1 MNIWA
6 ENIISG
12 IELYINLLPLIFIIT
27 AFFIFVKK
35 GSIIPVQII
44 GTQCLVLY
52 LICLINMVLFPLPGI
67 EEISGLNGYNG
78 QFVPFKFVADI
89 AKDRTA
95 KSVLQVLL
103 NIIMTVPFGFFFK
116 FFLNLK
122 IRNVILITF
131 LFSLIIELAQLTGL
145 FFIYP
150 GSYRLFDVDDLMT
163 NTLGGFLGT
172 VVANSVN
179 DLVPYLD
186 KNAYVRLG

>member
-27 AFFIFVKK
+27 AFFIFMKK
-35 GSIIPVQII
+35 GSIRPVQII

-116 FFLNLK
+116 FFLNMK

-172 VVANSVN
+172 VVANSIN
-179 DLVPYLD
+179 DLIPYLD

>member
-27 AFFIFVKK
+27 AFFIFMKK
-35 GSIIPVQII
+35 GSIRPVQII

-103 NIIMTVPFGFFFK
+103 NIIMTVPLGFFFK
-116 FFLNLK
+116 FFLNMK

>member
-27 AFFIFVKK
+27 AFFIFMKK
-35 GSIIPVQII
+35 GSIRPVQII
-44 GTQCLVLY
+44 GTQYLVLY

-67 EEISGLNGYNG
+67 EEISELNRYNG

-116 FFLNLK
+116 FFLNMK

-150 GSYRLFDVDDLMT
+150 GSYRLFDVDDLIT

>member
-27 AFFIFVKK
+27 AFFIFMKK
-35 GSIIPVQII
+35 GSIRPVQII

-67 EEISGLNGYNG
+67 EEISKLHGYNG

-95 KSVLQVLL
+95 ESVLQVLL
-103 NIIMTVPFGFFFK
+103 NIIMTVPLGFFFK
-116 FFLNLK
+116 FFLNMK
-122 IRNVILITF
+122 IKNVILITF

-172 VVANSVN
+172 VVANTVN
-179 DLVPYLD
+179 DLLPYLD

>member
-27 AFFIFVKK
+27 AFFIFMKK
-35 GSIIPVQII
+35 GSIRPVQII

-95 KSVLQVLL
+95 ESVLQVLL

-116 FFLNLK
+116 FFLNMK

-172 VVANSVN
+172 VVANSIN

>member
-1 MNIWA
+1 
-6 ENIISG
+6 
-12 IELYINLLPLIFIIT
+12 
-27 AFFIFVKK
+27 
-35 GSIIPVQII
+35 
-44 GTQCLVLY
+44 
-52 LICLINMVLFPLPGI
+52 
-67 EEISGLNGYNG
+67 
-78 QFVPFKFVADI
+78 
-89 AKDRTA
+89 
-95 KSVLQVLL
+95 
-103 NIIMTVPFGFFFK
+103 MTVPFGFFFK
-116 FFLNLK
+116 FFLNMK

-172 VVANSVN
+172 VVANSAN

>member
-1 MNIWA
+1 M
-6 ENIISG
+6 
-12 IELYINLLPLIFIIT
+12 
-27 AFFIFVKK
+27 KK
-35 GSIIPVQII
+35 GSIRPVQII

-103 NIIMTVPFGFFFK
+103 NIIMTVPLGFFFK
-116 FFLNLK
+116 FFLNMK

>member
-27 AFFIFVKK
+27 AFFIFMKK
-35 GSIIPVQII
+35 GSIRPVQII

-67 EEISGLNGYNG
+67 EEISELNRYNG

-116 FFLNLK
+116 FFLNMK

-150 GSYRLFDVDDLMT
+150 GSYRLFDVDDLIT

>member
-35 GSIIPVQII
+35 GSIRPVQII

-95 KSVLQVLL
+95 ESVLQVLL
-103 NIIMTVPFGFFFK
+103 NIFMTVPFGFFFK
-116 FFLNLK
+116 FFLNMK
-122 IRNVILITF
+122 IRNIILITF

>member
-27 AFFIFVKK
+27 AFFIFMKK
-35 GSIIPVQII
+35 GSIRPVQII

-89 AKDRTA
+89 TKDRTA
-95 KSVLQVLL
+95 ESVLQVLL

-116 FFLNLK
+116 FFLNMK
-122 IRNVILITF
+122 IRNVMLITF

-172 VVANSVN
+172 VVANSIN

>member
-27 AFFIFVKK
+27 AFFIFMKK
-35 GSIIPVQII
+35 GSIRPVQII

-103 NIIMTVPFGFFFK
+103 NIIMTVPLGFFFK
-116 FFLNLK
+116 FFLNMK

-172 VVANSVN
+172 VVANSIN

>member
-35 GSIIPVQII
+35 GSIRPVQII

-89 AKDRTA
+89 SKDRTA
-95 KSVLQVLL
+95 ESVLQVLL
-103 NIIMTVPFGFFFK
+103 NIFMTVPFGFFFK
-116 FFLNLK
+116 FFLNMK
-122 IRNVILITF
+122 IRNIILITF

>member
-27 AFFIFVKK
+27 AFFIFMKK
-35 GSIIPVQII
+35 GSIRPVQII

-116 FFLNLK
+116 FFLNMK

-172 VVANSVN
+172 VVANSIN

>member
-1 MNIWA
+1 MNNWA
-6 ENIISG
+6 ENIING
-12 IELYINLLPLIFIIT
+12 FALYLDLLPLIFIIT
-27 AFFIFVKK
+27 AFFVCVKK
-35 GSIIPVQII
+35 GSIRPVQFI

-67 EEISGLNGYNG
+67 EEISELHGYTG
-78 QFVPFKFVADI
+78 QFTPFNFISDI

-95 KSVLQVLL
+95 ESVLQVLL
-103 NIIMTVPFGFFFK
+103 NILMTVPFGFFLK
-116 FFLNLK
+116 FFLDMK
-122 IRNVILITF
+122 IRNIIIVTF
-131 LFSLIIELAQLTGL
+131 LFSLLIEVAQLTGL

-172 VVANSVN
+172 VVANTVN
-179 DLVPYLD
+179 DLLPYLD

>member
-27 AFFIFVKK
+27 AFFIFMKK
-35 GSIIPVQII
+35 GSIRPVQII

-52 LICLINMVLFPLPGI
+52 LICLINMVLFPLPCI

-95 KSVLQVLL
+95 ESVLQVLL

-116 FFLNLK
+116 FFLNMK

>member
-27 AFFIFVKK
+27 AFFIFMKK
-35 GSIIPVQII
+35 GSIRPVQII

-95 KSVLQVLL
+95 ESVLQVLL

-116 FFLNLK
+116 FFLNMK

>member
-27 AFFIFVKK
+27 AFFIFMKK
-35 GSIIPVQII
+35 GSIRPVQII

-95 KSVLQVLL
+95 ESVLQVLL

-116 FFLNLK
+116 FFLNIK

-172 VVANSVN
+172 VVANSIN

>member
-27 AFFIFVKK
+27 AFFIFMKK
-35 GSIIPVQII
+35 GSIRPVQII

-67 EEISGLNGYNG
+67 EEISGLSGYNG

-95 KSVLQVLL
+95 ESVLQVLL
-103 NIIMTVPFGFFFK
+103 NIIMIVPFGFFFK
-116 FFLNLK
+116 FFLNMK

-172 VVANSVN
+172 VVANSIN

>member
-1 MNIWA
+1 MNIWT

-27 AFFIFVKK
+27 AFFIFMKK
-35 GSIIPVQII
+35 GSIRPVQII

-95 KSVLQVLL
+95 ESVLQVLL

-116 FFLNLK
+116 FFLNMK

>member
-27 AFFIFVKK
+27 AFFIFMKK
-35 GSIIPVQII
+35 GSIRPVQII

-67 EEISGLNGYNG
+67 EEISGLNRYNG

-95 KSVLQVLL
+95 ESVLQVLL

-116 FFLNLK
+116 FFLNMK

-172 VVANSVN
+172 VVANSIN

>member
-27 AFFIFVKK
+27 AFFIFMKK
-35 GSIIPVQII
+35 GSIRPVQII

-67 EEISGLNGYNG
+67 EEISELNGYNG

-95 KSVLQVLL
+95 
-103 NIIMTVPFGFFFK
+103 
-116 FFLNLK
+116 
-122 IRNVILITF
+122 
-131 LFSLIIELAQLTGL
+131 
-145 FFIYP
+145 
-150 GSYRLFDVDDLMT
+150 
-163 NTLGGFLGT
+163 
-172 VVANSVN
+172 
-179 DLVPYLD
+179 
-186 KNAYVRLG
+186 

>member
-27 AFFIFVKK
+27 AFFIFMKK
-35 GSIIPVQII
+35 GSIRPVQII

-95 KSVLQVLL
+95 ESILQVLL

-116 FFLNLK
+116 FFLNMK

-172 VVANSVN
+172 VVANSIN

>member
-1 MNIWA
+1 M
-6 ENIISG
+6 
-12 IELYINLLPLIFIIT
+12 
-27 AFFIFVKK
+27 
-35 GSIIPVQII
+35 
-44 GTQCLVLY
+44 
-52 LICLINMVLFPLPGI
+52 LPGI

-95 KSVLQVLL
+95 ESVLQVLL

-116 FFLNLK
+116 FFLNMK

-172 VVANSVN
+172 VVANSIN